1 LCFFFKGIRVSKA
14 DEIGVAL
21 KSLIEVGQ
29 PGVLEIDVSQIL
41 ADPFRYTIIKLS
53 KIISKGKIF

>member
-1 LCFFFKGIRVSKA
+1 VSKA

-21 KSLIEVGQ
+21 KSLIASEQ

-41 ADPFRYTIIKLS
+41 ADPFRYTIKQDYF
-53 KIISKGKIF
+53 KGRNIF